1 MRSALRTIFAFALFL
16 TFFAPPASPQAQVNA
31 SDLFGVVK
39 DPSGALVPGVKV
51 TVRNLATNVTRTDE
65 TDQEGGYRFL
75 GLPPGRYEV
84 TFEARGF
91 AKLVNREVTLTI
103 GQAAQFDATMQL
115 AGAEEVVTVTEATE
129 LIETSRTATSDTI
142 NQRRIENLPINGRNY
157 INFTLTNSQ
166 ALRDNSPSIGAAP
179 NSGINFGGQ
188 RARSNEVSVD
198 GADAVDNSVNA
209 IRSTVSQ
216 EAVQE
221 FQIVT
226 NTYMPEF
233 GRAMGGVINIVT
245 KGGTNEHRGNLFGF
259 IRHKDIQAR
268 NPFSAEIDPATGALR
283 PVKQPF
289 TRAQAG
295 ATLGGPIK
303 KDKTFYFLSYETTRR
318 QESGFSSIG
327 ANNFSLVSETVGPPF
342 LPSNVTL
349 PVTVEQKA
357 FIDAALA
364 SGVPA
369 LQQTGVSVFAVAGS
383 AASVALTGID
393 PGLVAGSRGVSA
405 LPGRRFPVP
414 IDCLPPS
421 IPCSSANLVPLPA
434 SFIRLNLD
442 SVRGNYPVSEGTSLW
457 SARIDHH
464 WNQNQTTFLRASAS
478 PSLVT
483 GIQVNAQNQNFGQNA
498 FSRTS
503 LQQYRDLAIVAQH
516 QSTFSDHWLNEAR
529 FQFARRGLHY
539 GFSRGP
545 VVNGVNT
552 GGLPGINIGGFGFFG
567 REPFSTVDRIERRFQ
582 WTDNLSYIHGHHT
595 FKYGADVNVIQLRSK
610 IPQIFTLNFGGVI
623 NFGTL
628 TALQVF
634 GASTA
639 GPLTIPGL
647 NAVQAYGLGLP
658 STFIQGVGSSSAPF
672 DNKTVGLYIQD
683 SYRVRSNFTLNYGV
697 RYDVEVTP
705 IFPAANA
712 LTATAE
718 GVLRALEGIPRDMNN
733 WSPRVGFAW
742 DPANDGKTVIRAGYG
757 LFFDHPLLALAFN
770 SRTANGVTSTQQ
782 IIGGGL
788 ASRANVLTPAG
799 LTAMNAASIFQGVLN
814 APDAGPFTFGYL
826 PNEQRFKA
834 LFEEVPNSIFINQ
847 NFLTAGFPIPVLP
860 FTLHVDRNFRY
871 GYAQQGSLTVERE
884 VVKNLRLSVGYS
896 YTHGL
901 HLNRPRNT
909 TPSNPALLVNNLRNA
924 IASGLFSSATDP
936 RSVVVPGTGS
946 SLSGCPA
953 NSQAVNTAGGGSVLV
968 SAPNTPNTPGVLGTG
983 FTAPNCSGTNVG
995 FIGTAAVFNF
1005 FRPIGPNPSF
1015 ATTVGVGVDPA
1026 RFAGLQTLARL
1037 AGYPAGT
1044 SGVPIPFSDVN
1055 VQESTGKSIYHALT
1069 VNVAKRFS
1077 HHFEFLGSYTWSH
1090 AIDDS
1095 TDLQTLL
1102 NPQDNNRPD
1111 LERSNSTFDQRH
1123 RFVLSAVFE
1132 SPFNRHDPGFWNKF
1146 LADFVFS
1153 PIVEIGSGRTFTVLT
1168 GTDFNLDFGP
1178 NTDRPSVAPAGT
1190 SGSVPSPFVK
1200 NFSFIPPTN
1209 CPVASMAPLGCTGNV
1224 GRNAFVKPGF
1234 AGVDIRLSRK
1244 IYVAERI
1251 NLEIIGEA
1259 FNLFNR
1265 TNISDVNPLCNPLP
1279 GGTCLAG
1286 QPTAAF
1292 DARQF
1297 QFGMKFNF

>member
-1 MRSALRTIFAFALFL
+1 MRSALRTIFAFVVVLAL
-16 TFFAPPASPQAQVNA
+16 FAPPALSQTQVNA
-31 SDLFGVVK
+31 SDLFGAVK

-65 TDQEGGYRFL
+65 TDQEGSYRFL

-84 TFEARGF
+84 SFEARGF
-91 AKLVNREVTLTI
+91 AKLVNREVVLTI

-115 AGAEEVVTVTEATE
+115 AGAQEVVTVSEAAE
-129 LIETSRTATSDTI
+129 LIETSRTATSDTV

-188 RARSNEVSVD
+188 RARSNQVSVD

-226 NTYMPEF
+226 NSYMAEF

-259 IRHKDIQAR
+259 LRHKRIQAR

-303 KDKTFYFLSYETTRR
+303 KDKTFYFLAYETTRR
-318 QESGFSSIG
+318 QETGFSSIG
-327 ANNFSLVSETVGPPF
+327 VNNFGLQPPAAIPCVPVPLTLTQDQVNF
-342 LPSNVTL
+342 YRAAINPSNC
-349 PVTVEQKA
+349 
-357 FIDAALA
+357 
-364 SGVPA
+364 
-369 LQQTGVSVFAVAGS
+369 AGS
-383 AASVALTGID
+383 AGLIQVAVLTGAAANVALDGDLGLLAAVLGI
-393 PGLVAGSRGVSA
+393 PGPLGTKF
-405 LPGRRFPVP
+405 FP
-414 IDCLPPS
+414 
-421 IPCSSANLVPLPA
+421 IPVGGAPVPLPT
-434 SFIRLNLD
+434 SFVGLNSL
-442 SVRGNYPVSEGTSLW
+442 RGNYPVSEGTSLW

-464 WNQNQTTFLRASAS
+464 WNPNQSTFVRASVS

-516 QSTFSDHWLNEAR
+516 QSAFSAHWLNEAR

-552 GGLPGINIGGFGFFG
+552 GGLPAINIGGFGFFG
-567 REPFSTVDRIERRFQ
+567 REPFSTVDRIERRWQ
-582 WTDNLSYIHGHHT
+582 WTDNLSYIYGRHT
-595 FKYGADVNVIQLRSK
+595 FKFGLDANLIQVRSK
-610 IPQIFTLNFGGVI
+610 IPQIFTLNFGALF
-623 NFGTL
+623 NFSGLGPSTL
-628 TALQVF
+628 
-634 GASTA
+634 
-639 GPLTIPGL
+639 GL
-647 NAVQAYGLGLP
+647 PSSAPAFTPVQAYGLGIP
-658 STFIQGVGSSSAPF
+658 QTFVQGIGSSNAPL
-672 DNKTVGLYIQD
+672 DNKTVGVYLQD
-683 SYRVRSNFTLNYGV
+683 SYRLRSNLTFNYGV
-697 RYDVEVTP
+697 RYDVEFTP
-705 IFPAANA
+705 IFPEINA
-712 LTATAE
+712 LTTAAE
-718 GVLRALEGIPRDMNN
+718 ASLGVLQGIPRDKNN
-733 WSPRVGFAW
+733 WSPRFGFAW
-742 DPANDGKTVIRAGYG
+742 DPGNDGKSVIRAGYG
-757 LFFDHPLLALAFN
+757 IFFDHPLLALAFN

-782 IIGGGL
+782 IIGGGA

-799 LTAMNAASIFQGVLN
+799 ITAMNAASIFQGVLN

-834 LFEEVPNSIFINQ
+834 LFEDAPNSIFINQ

-871 GYAQQGSLTVERE
+871 GYAQQANLTVERQI
-884 VVKNLRLSVGYS
+884 VKDLRLSVGYS

-901 HLNRPRNT
+901 HLNRPRNI
-909 TPSNPALLVNNLRNA
+909 TPTDPGRLVTNLRNA
-924 IASGLFSSATDP
+924 IAAGLATSATSP
-936 RSVVVPGTGS
+936 LSVRAPTANVAPTAATCGVNLVSPASAGVLGVLT
-946 SLSGCPA
+946 GCPA
-953 NSQAVNTAGGGSVLV
+953 TLPLNGQFL
-968 SAPNTPNTPGVLGTG
+968 
-983 FTAPNCSGTNVG
+983 
-995 FIGTAAVFNF
+995 GTAAVFNF

-1015 ATTVGVGVDPA
+1015 ATTAGVGVDPV
-1026 RFAGLQTLARL
+1026 RFAGLQTLAGV
-1037 AGYPAGT
+1037 AGYPAGVP
-1044 SGVPIPFSDVN
+1044 GVPIPFSDVN

-1077 HHFEFLGSYTWSH
+1077 NHFEFLGSYTWSR

-1102 NPQDNNRPD
+1102 NPQNNNRPD

-1132 SPFNRHDPGFWNKF
+1132 SSFSRRDPGFWNKF

-1153 PIVEIGSGRTFTVLT
+1153 PIVEIGSGRPYNVLT
-1168 GTDFNLDFGP
+1168 GSDFNLDFGP
-1178 NTDRPSVAPAGT
+1178 NTDRPSLAPTGT
-1190 SGSVPSPFVK
+1190 PGAVTSPFVK
-1200 NFSFIPPTN
+1200 DFAFIPPSL
-1209 CPVASMAPLGCTGNV
+1209 CPLASMAPLGCTGNS
-1224 GRNAFVKPGF
+1224 GRNSFVKPGF
-1234 AGVDIRLSRK
+1234 VSVDIRLSRK
-1244 IYVAERI
+1244 IYMGEQL
-1251 NLEIIGEA
+1251 NLEIISEA

-1265 TNISDVNPLCNPLP
+1265 TNISDLNPLCNPLP

-1292 DARQF
+1292 DPRQF
-1297 QFGMKFNF
+1297 QFGLKLNF

>member
-1 MRSALRTIFAFALFL
+1 MRSALRTIFAFAVVLAL
-16 TFFAPPASPQAQVNA
+16 FAPPVLAQTQVNA

-65 TDQEGGYRFL
+65 SDQEGNYRFL

-115 AGAEEVVTVTEATE
+115 AGTEEVVTVSEAAE

-166 ALRDNSPSIGAAP
+166 AVRDNSPSIGAAP

-245 KGGTNEHRGNLFGF
+245 RGGTNEHRGNLFGF
-259 IRHKDIQAR
+259 IRHKSIQAR
-268 NPFSAEIDPATGALR
+268 NPFSAEIDPVTGALQ

-295 ATLGGPIK
+295 GTLGGPIK
-303 KDKTFYFLSYETTRR
+303 KDKTFYFLSYETSRR

-327 ANNFSLVSETVGPPF
+327 ANNFSLIPETVGPPF

-349 PVTVEQKA
+349 PVTAQQKA

-364 SGVPA
+364 SGVPS
-369 LQQTGVSVFAVAGS
+369 LQSLGVTVFALAGS
-383 AASVALTGID
+383 ASSVALNGMD
-393 PGLVAGSRGVSA
+393 PGLVATSRGVPSP
-405 LPGRRFPVP
+405 PGPRFPVP
-414 IDCLPPS
+414 IDCPPS
-421 IPCSSANLVPLPA
+421 CSSANLVPLPA
-434 SFIRLNLD
+434 SFIPLN
-442 SVRGNYPVSEGTSLW
+442 SIRGNYPVSEGTSLW
-457 SARIDHH
+457 SARIDQH
-464 WNQNQTTFLRASAS
+464 WNERQTTFLRASAS

-516 QSTFSDHWLNEAR
+516 QSAWTAHWLNELR

-552 GGLPGINIGGFGFFG
+552 GNLPGINIGGFGFFG
-567 REPFSTVDRIERRFQ
+567 REPFSTVDRIERRWQ
-582 WTDNLSYIHGHHT
+582 WTDNLSYIHGRHT
-595 FKYGADVNVIQLRSK
+595 FKYGLDANLIQLRSN

-623 NFGTL
+623 NFG
-628 TALQVF
+628 ALSAAQL
-634 GASTA
+634 GLPSTA
-639 GPLTIPGL
+639 GPLTVPGL
-647 NAVQAYGLGLP
+647 NAVQAYGLGAP
-658 STFIQGVGSSSAPF
+658 STFIQGIGSSNAPF
-672 DNKTVGLYIQD
+672 ENKTVGFYLQD
-683 SYRVRSNFTLNYGV
+683 SYRLRSNFTLNYGI
-697 RYDVEVTP
+697 RYDSEFTP
-705 IFPAANA
+705 IFPPANT
-712 LTATAE
+712 LTTNA
-718 GVLRALEGIPRDMNN
+718 VLQLGAVEGIPRDKNN
-733 WSPRVGFAW
+733 WSPRFGFAW

-757 LFFDHPLLALAFN
+757 VFFDHPLLALAFN

-782 IIGGGL
+782 IIGGGA

-799 LTAMNAASIFQGVLN
+799 LSAMNAASIFQGVLN

-871 GYAQQGSLTVERE
+871 GYAQQGSLAVERE
-884 VVKNLRLSVGYS
+884 IVKDLRLSVGYS

-901 HLNRPRNT
+901 HLHRPRNT
-909 TPSNPALLVNNLRNA
+909 TPSDPGRLVTNLRNA
-924 IASGLFSSATDP
+924 IAAGLATSATSP
-936 RSVVVPGTGS
+936 LSVRAPTANVPATATTCGVNLVSPSAAGVLGVLT
-946 SLSGCPA
+946 GCPA
-953 NSQAVNTAGGGSVLV
+953 SVPLNGQFV
-968 SAPNTPNTPGVLGTG
+968 
-983 FTAPNCSGTNVG
+983 
-995 FIGTAAVFNF
+995 GTAAVFNF

-1015 ATTVGVGVDPA
+1015 ATTAGVGVDPTK
-1026 RFAGLQTLARL
+1026 FGGLQALARA
-1037 AGYPAGT
+1037 AGYPVGF
-1044 SGVPIPFSDVN
+1044 SGIPVPFSDVN

-1069 VNVAKRFS
+1069 VNVSKRFS

-1102 NPQDNNRPD
+1102 NPQNNNRPD

-1123 RFVLSAVFE
+1123 RFVFSAVFE
-1132 SPFNRHDPGFWNKF
+1132 SPFNRRDSGFWNKF

-1153 PIVEIGSGRTFTVLT
+1153 PIVEVGSGRPFNVLT
-1168 GTDFNLDFGP
+1168 GSDFNLDFGP
-1178 NTDRPSVAPAGT
+1178 NTDRPSVAQVGTAGAV
-1190 SGSVPSPFVK
+1190 SSPFIKDLV
-1200 NFSFIPPTN
+1200 FVPPTL
-1209 CPVASMAPLGCTGNV
+1209 CPVASMAPLGCTGNE

-1234 AGVDIRLSRK
+1234 VNVDIRLSRK
-1244 IYVAERI
+1244 IYMGEQV

-1297 QFGMKFNF
+1297 QFGLKFNF